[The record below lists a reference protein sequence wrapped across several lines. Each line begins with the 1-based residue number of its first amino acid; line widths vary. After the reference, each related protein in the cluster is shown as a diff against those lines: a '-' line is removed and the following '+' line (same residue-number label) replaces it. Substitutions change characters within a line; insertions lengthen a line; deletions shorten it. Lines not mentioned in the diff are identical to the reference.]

1 MTLIRYRPL
10 EGGHSVQDEMNR
22 MLESFFRTAPVPG
35 TNGSTWYPVSDVR
48 ETENEYI
55 VRTELPGVARD
66 DVKINLKNN
75 TLTLRGEKKQG
86 TEEKKGSWHHVERTY
101 GHFERT
107 FTLPTDVAA
116 DKIRAR
122 YQDGVLEIVVP
133 KAEAAKPRDIAIES

>member
-1 MTLIRYRPL
+1 MTLIRYRPQRV
-10 EGGHSVQDEMNR
+10 HSVQDEMNR
-22 MLESFFRTAPVPG
+22 MLDNFFMTGPG
-35 TNGSTWYPVSDVR
+35 PAANGGAWYPASDVR

-75 TLTLRGEKKQG
+75 TLTLRGEKKQAA
-86 TEEKKGSWHHVERTY
+86 EETKGNWHHVERTY
-101 GHFERT
+101 GQFERT
-107 FTLPTDVAA
+107 FTLPMDVAA

-133 KAEAAKPRDIAIES
+133 KAEAAKPRDIAIDS